1 VAASSKRTGLQ
12 YSTSASIAVR
22 DATGWPDYRKLVYF
36 NLSDDKRYLPFT
48 SIGTATA
55 TTLRMVA
62 IERM

>member
-1 VAASSKRTGLQ
+1 LQ